1 MPDEFPTLEAVA
13 ALATLVAFVRA
24 TQVFAAIGE
33 LRRLSAEIARALR
46 ADDQAAARRVI
57 AESEGRA
64 VSGAAL
70 ALLDALGK
78 GPVEPEVVART
89 VEHAAV
95 RFQRRSRRATASG
108 LFVGLLLAGL
118 LVYAIVLRLSPKP
131 HAAPS
136 TLFDVLVVLGVLV
149 LAVGI
154 VLNQRLS
161 LETRRAA
168 RRMAEAATT
177 RGREPA

>member
-24 TQVFAAIGE
+24 TQVSAAIGE

-89 VEHAAV
+89 VEQAAV

-118 LVYAIVLRLSPKP
+118 
-131 HAAPS
+131 
-136 TLFDVLVVLGVLV
+136 
-149 LAVGI
+149 
-154 VLNQRLS
+154 
-161 LETRRAA
+161 
-168 RRMAEAATT
+168 
-177 RGREPA
+177 